1 MDNVARKRSSLK
13 HENIFPEGMTLEQF
27 VEMNK
32 NKTIK
37 WDQKVIIEEEDNTE
51 EQPKEVKEVNIFL
64 IQQLKIE
71 QVSDNLKKLSIDG
84 RRSSRYFF
92 LNQNYNRNYH

>member
-27 VEMNK
+27 IEMNK

-37 WDQKVIIEEEDNTE
+37 WNQKMIIEEEVFAENEDKE
-51 EQPKEVKEVNIFL
+51 KPKEPNDKV
-64 IQQLKIE
+64 E
-71 QVSDNLKKLSIDG
+71 QVSEKINNISIEPTIEKK
-84 RRSSRYFF
+84 RSSK
-92 LNQNYNRNYH
+92 

>member
-27 VEMNK
+27 IEMNK

-37 WDQKVIIEEEDNTE
+37 WDQKMIIEEVIPESENKTNDKN
-51 EQPKEVKEVNIFL
+51 VN
-64 IQQLKIE
+64 
-71 QVSDNLKKLSIDG
+71 
-84 RRSSRYFF
+84 
-92 LNQNYNRNYH
+92 